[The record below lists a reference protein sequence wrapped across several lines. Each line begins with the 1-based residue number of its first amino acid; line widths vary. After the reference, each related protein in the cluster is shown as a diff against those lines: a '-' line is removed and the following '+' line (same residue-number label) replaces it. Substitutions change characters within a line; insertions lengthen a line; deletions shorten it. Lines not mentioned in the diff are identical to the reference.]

1 MCGEMEVDECQS
13 HLVELGNGRDHDIIL
28 VCTLYLLHMEK
39 RAVRGEGVYRREL
52 VTPGC
57 A

>member
-13 HLVELGNGRDHDIIL
+13 HLVELGNGNGRDHDIIL

-39 RAVRGEGVYRREL
+39 RAVRGKGVYRRE
-52 VTPGC
+52 
-57 A
+57 